1 MTHKKK
7 APRNRGTSRWKPL
20 KREKWPD
27 ALKTMC
33 AIVSDVLLTRQEHS
47 KNPYHPSQDPTV
59 DFRLEPNTHH
69 GAIQLECRAFNVMS
83 LRGTFRSI
91 RLHTAVELVEN
102 ELLSV
107 DDFVRLEYLAL
118 RKTRSQLMHGIDTGA
133 LECLTVPEL
142 CKLDGISFA
151 EFCELRR
158 SPIPL
163 PLTLDQG
170 GREII
175 RRADYLAWHEQ
186 IAALKAAPEV
196 K

>member
-20 KREKWPD
+20 KRKKWPE
-27 ALKTMC
+27 ALKTM
-33 AIVSDVLLTRQEHS
+33 AHIVSDTLLARREQS
-47 KNPYHPSQDPTV
+47 KNPDYPPQDPIV
-59 DFRLEPNTHH
+59 DFRIGPNPYH

-83 LRGTFRSI
+83 LRGTFRRIS
-91 RLHTAVELVEN
+91 LHEAFELVEH
-102 ELLSV
+102 ELLEV
-107 DDFVRLEYLAL
+107 DDFVRLEYLTL

-151 EFCELRR
+151 EFCDLRR

-163 PLTLDQG
+163 PLTLDHE

-175 RRADYLAWHEQ
+175 RRADYLAWHQQ
-186 IAALKAAPEV
+186 IAVLKAAPEV